1 MPVHQ
6 ALGWKTQIW
15 DTYKEIVSEGE
26 GRNVALTTVERFEF
40 YSRSKQAYAVIA
52 TG

>member
-1 MPVHQ
+1 MPAHQ

-40 YSRSKQAYAVIA
+40 YARSKQAYAVIA